1 MTKTDLADDH
11 LLDLLRQ
18 DARQSTA
25 ALARKLGVAR
35 STVQSRLE
43 RLERT
48 GVIAGYTLKP
58 GAGRGDRRVTAH
70 VMIAVAPQQQ
80 AAVERKLR
88 AVRGVKSL
96 LTVSGTYDFIAVVT
110 ADTTDELDQWLDEL
124 RACEGV
130 QQTLSSIILSTRLER

>member
-1 MTKTDLADDH
+1 MTSDTADD
-11 LLDLLRQ
+11 LLLELLRQ

-25 ALARKLGVAR
+25 ELARKLGVAR
-35 STVQSRLE
+35 STVQSRIE

-58 GAGRGDRRVTAH
+58 GTARGDRRVSAH

-110 ADTTDELDQWLDEL
+110 ADTTDELDVWLDEL
-124 RACEGV
+124 RACDGV
-130 QQTLSSIILSTRLER
+130 QQTLSSIVLSTKLER